1 MILDLN
7 GMSKNQHKS
16 FEKHIEQ
23 LQAFKE
29 AHGHLRV
36 TPTLDTKLAAFCGH
50 MRHARR
56 KPGSPGM
63 IITEERIKALDEL
76 GFEWNEEEPDG
87 CFRLSSMTF

>member
-36 TPTLDTKLAAFCGH
+36 TNTLDKNLAAFCGD

-56 KPGSPGM
+56 KPDSPGM
-63 IITEERIKALDEL
+63 IITADRIKALDEL
-76 GFEWNEEEPDG
+76 GFEWNEQK
-87 CFRLSSMTF
+87 TTHII